1 MGVKGP
7 PSTDIFHKENTMTTK
22 NNDTVLVVLQLSGGN
37 DFMHTVVPYGNPLY
51 YDFRQTVNVPQ
62 DRVLP
67 IDDDFGFHPHL
78 AAVKPMWDAGDMA
91 IVAGVGYPNPNRSH
105 FRSMDIW
112 HTCEPDEVA
121 TEGWLGKAIQDI
133 DPHKEN
139 VLTAVNFG
147 NGLPRAMVKPGVP
160 VTSVS
165 NLESYGLLNSMQ
177 AETQRSAALDVF
189 QKIYGQAI
197 GSGPVNDYIRQTGL
211 DAMKGADIIKV
222 APQRYSSSIEY
233 ADNSIAQ
240 ALRGVAQVYL
250 ADLGTRVFYTQ
261 YGGFDVHANEVET
274 QNKLWLD
281 VSGAISDFFADLR
294 EHDAS
299 ENVVMLVFTEF
310 GRRVRDNGN
319 GTDHGSGGGSFLI
332 GDRVKGGMYA
342 EYPSLAPEAQLDG
355 DLRFNYDYR
364 GLYSSVLD
372 QWLGLDAAPIVDG
385 TYEQISFL
393 Q

>member
-1 MGVKGP
+1 
-7 PSTDIFHKENTMTTK
+7 MTTK
-22 NNDTVLVVLQLSGGN
+22 EKDTVLVVVQLSGGN

-121 TEGWLGKAIQDI
+121 TEGWLGRAIRNM

-139 VLTAVNFG
+139 VLTGVNFG
-147 NGLPRAMVKPGVP
+147 NGLPRAMAMPGVP

-165 NLESYGLLNSMQ
+165 DLESYGLLNSMQ
-177 AETQRSAALDVF
+177 AESQRSAALDVF

-197 GSGPVNDYIRQTGL
+197 GSGQVNDYIRQTGL

-222 APQRYSSSIEY
+222 APQRYSSTIEY
-233 ADNSIAQ
+233 AGNSIAQ
-240 ALRGVAQVYL
+240 ALRGVAQVHL

-332 GDRVKGGMYA
+332 GDRVQGGMYA
-342 EYPSLAPEAQLDG
+342 EYPSLAPERQLDG

-364 GLYSSVLD
+364 GLYSSILD

-393 Q
+393 E

>member
-1 MGVKGP
+1 MATQEK
-7 PSTDIFHKENTMTTK
+7 
-22 NNDTVLVVLQLSGGN
+22 DTVLVVLQLGGGN

-67 IDDDFGFHPHL
+67 IDDKFGFHPHL
-78 AAVKPMWDAGDMA
+78 GAIKPMWDAGDMA

-112 HTCEPDEVA
+112 HTCEPDKVA
-121 TEGWLGKAIQDI
+121 TEGWLGRAVRDL
-133 DPHKEN
+133 DPNKEN

-147 NGLPRAMVKPGVP
+147 NGLPRAMVMPGVP

-165 NLESYGLLNSMQ
+165 QLESYGLLSGM
-177 AETQRSAALDVF
+177 EVESQRSAALDVF

-211 DAMKGADIIKV
+211 DAMKGADIIRV
-222 APQRYSSSIEY
+222 APERYSSTIEY

-240 ALRGVAQVYL
+240 ALRGVAQVHL

-342 EYPSLAPEAQLDG
+342 EYPSLAPEMQLDG

-364 GLYSSVLD
+364 GLYSSILD

-393 Q
+393 QTA

>member
-1 MGVKGP
+1 MA
-7 PSTDIFHKENTMTTK
+7 TK
-22 NNDTVLVVLQLSGGN
+22 SKDTVLVVVQLSGGN

-51 YDFRQTVNVPQ
+51 YDFRRTVNVPQ
-62 DRVLP
+62 DKVLP
-67 IDDDFGFHPHL
+67 IDDGFGFHPHL
-78 AAVKPMWDAGDMA
+78 AAIKPMWDAGDMA

-121 TEGWLGKAIQDI
+121 TEGWLGKAVLDL

-147 NGLPRAMVKPGVP
+147 NGLPRAMVKAGVP

-165 NLESYGLLNSMQ
+165 DLESYGLLSSMQ
-177 AETQRSAALDVF
+177 AESQRSAALDVF

-197 GSGPVNDYIRQTGL
+197 GSGVVNDYIRQTGL

-222 APQRYSSSIEY
+222 APERYSSSIEY

-240 ALRGVAQVYL
+240 ALRGVAQVHL

-299 ENVVMLVFTEF
+299 ENVLMLVFTEF

-342 EYPSLAPEAQLDG
+342 EYPSLAPERQLDG

-364 GLYSSVLD
+364 GLYSSILD
-372 QWLGLDAAPIVDG
+372 QWLDLDAAPIVDG